1 MNLKTALMNTLAYII
16 YLLITYFV
24 TVHVGLAFYRN
35 GRVYI
40 LNLLVGDEALTDSI
54 NRILLTGYYLF
65 NLGYAAVMISFW
77 ETIETYAELI
87 ASIGIMTGRILIT
100 LGIIHFFNMATIYF
114 ISKRKSI
121 HHH

>member
-16 YLLITYFV
+16 YLLITYLV

-40 LNLLVGDEALTDSI
+40 LNLLAGDEALTDSI
-54 NRILLTGYYLF
+54 NRILLTGYYLL

-77 ETIETYAELI
+77 ETIGTYAELV